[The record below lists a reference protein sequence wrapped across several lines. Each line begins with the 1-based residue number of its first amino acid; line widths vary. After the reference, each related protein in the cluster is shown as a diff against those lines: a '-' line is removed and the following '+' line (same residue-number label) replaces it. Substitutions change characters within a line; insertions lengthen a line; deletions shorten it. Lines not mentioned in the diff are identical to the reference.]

1 MTTTTSPSDTDA
13 SLLGLARRLAPKATP
28 QVHGELAQEMED
40 LLGLLGKYR
49 LMEQR
54 FELPHGDVPGAVAA
68 FIAGNYMALRDV
80 DFPDHGFTALVA
92 QMRALLAGRPHLQNG
107 TPQQRQQVYQEMVI
121 GGMQMALARDQLR
134 QQPNARASAELKQAA
149 KARLDEFLRMD
160 TSRLRITEHGMA
172 MQPG

>member
-1 MTTTTSPSDTDA
+1 MPSTATPASPDTDI
-13 SLLGLARRLAPKATP
+13 SLQALARRLAPQATP
-28 QVHGELAQEMED
+28 QMQRELVQEMED
-40 LLGLLGKYR
+40 LLAKYR

-80 DFPDHGFTALVA
+80 DFPDQGFTALVA
-92 QMRALLAGRPHLQNG
+92 QMRALLAGRPHLVSG
-107 TPQQRQQVYQEMVI
+107 TPEQRQQVYQEMVI

-134 QQPNARASAELKQAA
+134 QQPNERASAQLRQAA

-160 TSRLRITEHGMA
+160 TRQLRITEQGMA

>member
-1 MTTTTSPSDTDA
+1 MTTTTSPSDTEA

-28 QVHGELAQEMED
+28 EAQQALAQEMEA
-40 LLGLLGKYR
+40 LLGKYR
-49 LMEQR
+49 LMEER

-80 DFPDHGFTALVA
+80 DFPDQGFTALVA
-92 QMRALLAGRPHLQNG
+92 QVRALLAGRPHLHNG
-107 TPQQRQQVYQEMVI
+107 TPQQRQQVFQEMVI

-134 QQPNARASAELKQAA
+134 QQPDARASAQLRQAA

-160 TSRLRITEHGMA
+160 TKQLRITERGMA